1 MKKLLSI
8 LLAVAMV
15 ACMLAGCGD
24 NSTPAPSGGNEGDDS
39 NTPVTAGAPSTVS
52 QEAIDAALAEAEGAG
67 LPDASGDAAKTIIF
81 SGGSFQA
88 MSEAEELFKFMV
100 EDLTGGS
107 VSIDWHPYNEL
118 GGDLDVISNV
128 QFGDIGIGISSPAPL
143 TTMMPNMS
151 IFDSLY
157 MINDQETAYEV
168 MDGEIGQ
175 QIDKDAEAI
184 GMKIIMWCE
193 NGFRNLTCNV
203 EVTGLESLKS
213 MKIRTMENSLQMAAW
228 QALGA
233 NPTPMSFGEVYTALQ
248 QGTVEGQE
256 NPLGLIAANSFMD
269 VQDYLVMSKHNY
281 TPMPT
286 FINLDLWNG
295 LTDSQRQIIEYVSG
309 YVENWER
316 ERNIELND
324 QILADFQ
331 ANNVN
336 IIELDDATVQ
346 SFQDAIAAAGVY
358 DQVKAAMSN
367 PELFDALEA
376 LNQ

>member
-24 NSTPAPSGGNEGDDS
+24 NGTTAPSGGNEGEN
-39 NTPVTAGAPSTVS
+39 NTPPTTAGAPTTVS
-52 QEAIDAALAEAEGAG
+52 QDAIDAALAEAEGAG

-100 EDLTGGS
+100 ESLTGGS
-107 VSIDWHPYNEL
+107 VAIDWHPYNEL

-175 QIDKDAEAI
+175 QIDKDSEAL

-203 EVTGLESLKS
+203 EVTGLDSLKS
-213 MKIRTMENSLQMAAW
+213 IKIRTMENALQMDAW
-228 QALGA
+228 KALGA

-269 VQDYLVMSKHNY
+269 VQKYLVMSKHNY

-286 FINLDLWNG
+286 FINLDLWNS
-295 LTDSQRQIIEYVSG
+295 LTDSQRQIIEYVSE

-316 ERNIELND
+316 ARNIELND

-336 IIELDDATVQ
+336 IVELDEATVQ
-346 SFQDAIAAAGVY
+346 AFQDAISAAGVY
-358 DQVKAAMSN
+358 DKVKAAMTN

-376 LNQ
+376 MNQ